1 MKVTKKTVFL
11 TVGGLMVLIGFIQLR
26 TPHYVKDEGGM
37 FVLLLTG
44 AVIALF
50 GTKRGPAGAIRDGID
65 GWGKSPPEQIRS
77 VEFHG
82 TTFVDGDGMIA
93 AARKTAATLS
103 EASSNFRV
111 EDVQTDGLRMSIR
124 GPGGI
129 VTQMS
134 FAISWRTDHDGNSRF
149 DISVGQYLTRQS
161 TIYWFI
167 PTGRKRVIALPAM
180 RRFRDGYLRELGA
193 SQAPPGSSAIARS
206 QTAWDLRHEKE
217 GSAHGD
223 DSIGFSPSPEHV
235 PPAHP
240 ASADSSAKATAQ
252 DSPEPPQRYEPGEPM
267 LDSHKIEDY
276 FAHTSG
282 ENLPRSREPKQ
293 AFSFSTMSRRAI
305 GITAGTIAFAV
316 LLLGIFLGANS
327 GRHSAQD
334 SVPGATPVSQPTV
347 TSTPQASLEPPA
359 PATVVA
365 APPSA
370 QPAPPSPTQPGDL
383 GLTSPLRPV
392 DCTGKF
398 AVFYHSSI
406 TPSAYS
412 QDVQANLASHPGSK
426 YLLTLGS
433 CSSLYQMSNVGTMIY
448 AVYGGP
454 FDTLA
459 QACVAALRFPD
470 EAYVKVLDNS
480 TPPDQAVRSCS

>member
-37 FVLLLTG
+37 FVLLLAG

-50 GTKRGPAGAIRDGID
+50 GAKRGPAGAIRDEFD
-65 GWGKSPPEQIRS
+65 GWGKSLPEQIGS

-111 EDVQTDGLRMSIR
+111 EDVHTDGLRMSIR

-134 FAISWRTDHDGNSRF
+134 FAISWRTDNDGSSRI
-149 DISVGQYLTRQS
+149 DISVGQYLTKQS
-161 TIYWFI
+161 TIYGFI

-180 RRFRDGYLRELGA
+180 RRFRDSYVRELGA
-193 SQAPPGSSAIARS
+193 SQTTPGSPAIAGS
-206 QTAWDLRHEKE
+206 QTAWDLLQEKE
-217 GSAHGD
+217 GGAQCD
-223 DSIGFSPSPEHV
+223 DSIGFPPSPEHV
-235 PPAHP
+235 PSAHE
-240 ASADSSAKATAQ
+240 ASAEATSQESFEPSLPA
-252 DSPEPPQRYEPGEPM
+252 PERYESGEPT
-267 LDSHKIEDY
+267 LDSHKVEDY

-282 ENLPRSREPKQ
+282 QKPPRSREPKP
-293 AFSFSTMSRRAI
+293 AFNFSTMSRRTI
-305 GITAGTIAFAV
+305 GITAGTSAFAV
-316 LLLGIFLGANS
+316 LILGIFLGANS
-327 GRHSAQD
+327 GRLSAQD
-334 SVPGATPVSQPTV
+334 SVPAATPVSQPTV
-347 TSTPQASLEPPA
+347 TSTDQASLEPPA

-433 CSSLYQMSNVGTMIY
+433 CSSLYQMSNKGTMIY

-459 QACVAALRFPD
+459 QACVAASRFPD